1 MSEEQGTA
9 LQVPESSPQTATAE
23 SILAFRN
30 RPPIEHH
37 DLPDCRR
44 VYVYGLTDLEVQE
57 WYADCGKTKDDE
69 GREKVDDRFGD
80 AKLLIRCIRDAEGK
94 RLFTTAHLP
103 QLVEL
108 PNFVK
113 APLVNKA
120 MKLSA
125 IGGKADAEILKNYAR
140 TLAGGC

>member
-1 MSEEQGTA
+1 MSEENKGLNESRDTA
-9 LQVPESSPQTATAE
+9 PESATAE

-37 DLPDCRR
+37 DLPDGRR

-80 AKLLIRCIRDAEGK
+80 AKLLIRCIRDAEGR
-94 RLFTTAHLP
+94 RLFTTAHLT

-140 TLAGGC
+140 TLAGAC